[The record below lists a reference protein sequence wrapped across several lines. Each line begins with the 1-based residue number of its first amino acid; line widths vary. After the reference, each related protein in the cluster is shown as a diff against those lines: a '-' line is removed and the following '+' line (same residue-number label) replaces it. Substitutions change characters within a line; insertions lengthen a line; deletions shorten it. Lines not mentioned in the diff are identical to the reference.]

1 MSDIVIEG
9 YAEPRV
15 GILST
20 SSPYLADN
28 TTFAKH

>member
-15 GILST
+15 GIFST
-20 SSPYLADN
+20 SLPYLADN
-28 TTFAKH
+28 ATFAKH